1 MPTERIT
8 RMKQRLLDTRPSIS
22 AERML
27 LATRAYQKYAG
38 EATPIF
44 RAKVFAYVLD
54 HMSVVIG
61 NGELIVGNQ
70 NKRFRCASI
79 FPEYTGQWLREQID
93 TLPTRP
99 NDPLE
104 VPQEECGLILK
115 CLDWWK
121 GKSLE
126 EQAEQFLPEDVQR
139 ARAAG
144 IISVGSRTLSTGHTT
159 PDYRK
164 LLQKGFSGL
173 IEDCRRKISETG
185 GGTCETQEQIDFW
198 TASIISCGA
207 VIRFAGRY
215 AALAEEMAEKE
226 DSEIRKKELLKIAE
240 NCRRVPEN
248 PPRSFYEA
256 LQFVWFVQLLF
267 HVESNSS
274 ANCFGRF
281 DVYMAP
287 FYQRD
292 TAFGILTEERAK
304 ELIECL
310 YIKATELL
318 SLRPNDYSK
327 DFAGYPLWQIL
338 MIGGVDGNGRDVTN
352 PVSYLVLDAAAEIQL
367 AQPAIALR
375 VHDATPEPLFRKA
388 VKMVQA
394 GMANPAFFND
404 KAAIPLVL
412 KKGGTLEE
420 ARNWVIIGCI
430 EPHQGGGGTDASPSA
445 GYLNLPKC
453 LELVLHNGIDP
464 LTGKQLGPRTGDPK
478 QFRSKEEVMEA
489 LTAQMHYFWDLI
501 HTGFN
506 RVIPYHATRLPA
518 IFASDVIEGCIEKG
532 KPVQRG
538 GAQHTYSGIFPTGP
552 ASLTDSLAALFQAV
566 FEEKIV
572 TMERLIHALD
582 HNFAGEERLRLYLLN
597 RVPKFGNN
605 IPAVDELHCRILHD
619 CTSYTQTFRDARG
632 GRYCLC
638 NQAQTVNVT
647 QGSRLGATPDG
658 RFAFAPLSDNSSP
671 AMGRDVNGPTAA
683 VNSVGIYS
691 DQLNAWDGT
700 LFNLRFDPRGVAG
713 EKGTEIVGGVIREYF
728 SHSGLHIQINV
739 VNNETLR
746 KAQEDPENYRNII
759 VRVAGYM
766 AYFTEL
772 DRKVQ
777 DTIIERTAH
786 LA

>member
-1 MPTERIT
+1 MPTERII
-8 RMKQRLLDTRPSIS
+8 RMKQRLLGTRPSIS

-38 EATPIF
+38 EETRIF

-61 NGELIVGNQ
+61 GGELIVGNQ
-70 NKRFRCASI
+70 NKRVRCASI

-104 VPQEECGLILK
+104 VPAEERAAILK

-121 GKSLE
+121 GRSLE
-126 EQAEQFLPEDVQR
+126 EQAEQFLPEDVQQ

-159 PDYRK
+159 PHYGK
-164 LLQKGFSGL
+164 LFQKGFYGL
-173 IEDCRRKISETG
+173 IEDCRRKISEVG
-185 GGTCETQEQIDFW
+185 GGTCEAQERVDFW
-198 TASIISCGA
+198 SASILSCQA

-215 AALAEEMAEKE
+215 ADLAERMAQAEP
-226 DSEIRKKELLKIAE
+226 SETRRKELLQIAA
-240 NCRRVPEN
+240 NCRRVPGL

-287 FYQRD
+287 FYRRD
-292 TAFGILTEERAK
+292 TAFGVLTEERAK

-310 YIKATELL
+310 YIKATELI
-318 SLRPNDYSK
+318 SLRPNDYSR

-338 MIGGVDGNGRDVTN
+338 MIGGVDGRGRDVTN
-352 PVSYLVLDAAAEIQL
+352 PVSYLVLDAAAEVQL
-367 AQPAIALR
+367 AQPAVALR
-375 VHDATPEPLFRKA
+375 IHGGTPEPLFRRA
-388 VKMVQA
+388 AQMVQA

-404 KAAIPLVL
+404 ETAIPLVL
-412 KKGGTLEE
+412 EKGGTLEE

-453 LELVLHNGIDP
+453 LELVLHNGVDP
-464 LTGKQLGPRTGDPK
+464 LTGKQLGPQTGGPGT
-478 QFRSKEEVMEA
+478 FRDKEDVMKA
-489 LTAQMHYFWDLI
+489 LKTQMHYFWDLI
-501 HTGFN
+501 HKGFN

-532 KPVQRG
+532 KPIQRG
-538 GAQHTYSGIFPTGP
+538 GARHTYSGIFPTGP

-566 FEEKIV
+566 FNDRLV
-572 TMERLIHALD
+572 TMEQLVSVLD
-582 HNFAGEERLRLYLLN
+582 RNFAGEERLRLYLLN
-597 RVPKFGNN
+597 CAPKFGNN
-605 IPAVDELHCRILHD
+605 VPAVDELHYRILHD
-619 CTSYTQTFRDARG
+619 CSGYTQTFRDARG
-632 GRYCLC
+632 GQYCLC

-647 QGSRLGATPDG
+647 QGAKVGATPDG
-658 RFAFAPLSDNSSP
+658 RFAFAPISDNSSP
-671 AMGRDVNGPTAA
+671 AMGRDVSGPTAT
-683 VNSVGIYS
+683 VNSVGSYS
-691 DQLNAWDGT
+691 DQMNSWDGT

-713 EKGTEIVGGVIREYF
+713 EKGIEIIEGVVREYF
-728 SHSGLHIQINV
+728 SRSGLHIQINV

-746 KAQEDPENYRNII
+746 KAQQDPENYRNVI

>member
-104 VPQEECGLILK
+104 VPLEERGLILE

-126 EQAEQFLPEDVQR
+126 EQAEQFLPEDVQQ

-164 LLQKGFSGL
+164 LFQKGFSGL

-198 TASIISCGA
+198 MASIISCEA

-215 AALAEEMAEKE
+215 AALAQEMAEKE
-226 DSEIRKKELLKIAE
+226 GSEIRKKELLKIAE
-240 NCRRVPEN
+240 NCRRVPGN

-375 VHDATPEPLFRKA
+375 IHDATPEPLFRKA

-453 LELVLHNGIDP
+453 LELALHNGIDP

-478 QFRSKEEVMEA
+478 QFRSKEEVMKA
-489 LTAQMHYFWDLI
+489 LTTQMHYFWDLI

-582 HNFAGEERLRLYLLN
+582 RNFAGEERLRLYLLN
-597 RVPKFGNN
+597 RAPKFGNN

-619 CTSYTQTFRDARG
+619 CTSYTQTFRDARD

-700 LFNLRFDPRGVAG
+700 LFNLRFDPRDVAG